1 MADGFFNTT
10 DNGGQ
15 SNGTN
20 PYIQN
25 TPPHFQNGMTK
36 TCKYCGSQ
44 IPAGAKVCPYCRK
57 KQKGKGGLIAIIV
70 IVILIIIIAAAAS
83 GDDKPKKVTTSST
96 SSSAKSTSS
105 KSSKKDKKE
114 DTTFTVGDTADFDGV
129 KVKLSSAILSKGSE
143 ANFAVPDKGKY
154 FLALIFDIEN
164 DSDEDITVSTWVSF
178 EAYCDDMSIDMDYT
192 GEEAPE
198 VDGLNQLDG
207 DVASGKK
214 MNGIMTYQVPK
225 DFKKFEISYQPDFWG
240 DKKVT
245 FEIPSDKVDWSS
257 VK

>member
-1 MADGFFNTT
+1 MADGFFNTNDT
-10 DNGGQ
+10 NAQ
-15 SNGTN
+15 SKGAN
-20 PYIQN
+20 PYQQ
-25 TPPHFQNGMTK
+25 TAPPTGGRTK

-44 IPAGAKVCPYCRK
+44 IPANAKICPYCRK
-57 KQKGKGGLIAIIV
+57 KQKGKGGLIAVIV

-83 GDDKPKKVTTSST
+83 GDDEPKKVASSDST
-96 SSSAKSTSS
+96 SSSSVKSDSS
-105 KSSKKDKKE
+105 STKKKE
-114 DTTFTVGDTADFDGV
+114 KNDDTTFTVGDTADFDGV
-129 KVKLSSAILSKGSE
+129 KVRLSSAIVSKGNKSKYIT
-143 ANFAVPDKGKY
+143 PDDGKY
-154 FLALIFDIEN
+154 FLELIFDIEN
-164 DSDEDITVSTWVSF
+164 DSDEDITVSSMVSF
-178 EAYCDDMSIDMDYT
+178 EAYCDDMSIDEDYT

-198 VDGLNQLDG
+198 VDGLDSLDG